1 MAICNSFLYVYQR
14 VGAIN
19 HTGNDRWLDRQ
30 IDKGDSLRYRHVDL
44 KMNKIPFHQIIAKL
58 DVPRNGENSSR
69 NLQFFLTG
77 QAYRF
82 SQLGFFLGIF
92 LFTTQSVFGLPRN
105 KVVFHQLAIWL
116 PGRNPSLVSQTWRKV
131 KFTVEPNLD
140 STVL

>member
-19 HTGNDRWLDRQ
+19 HTGDDRWLDRQ

-82 SQLGFFLGIF
+82 SQLGFFWAFFCLPHKVILGF
-92 LFTTQSVFGLPRN
+92 LEIKLCFIN
-105 KVVFHQLAIWL
+105 
-116 PGRNPSLVSQTWRKV
+116 
-131 KFTVEPNLD
+131 
-140 STVL
+140 